1 MQGKAGRMMT
11 TEEKKSCFGCVH
23 RASRMRGTTPR
34 SWCKKYHTV
43 PAQRCIDYCYKPK
56 AVSLALRF
64 VKAMGAGL
72 K

>member
-1 MQGKAGRMMT
+1 MSGD
-11 TEEKKSCFGCVH
+11 KKNCWGCIH

-43 PAQRCIDYCYKPK
+43 TTGRCIDYLYKPK
-56 AVSLALRF
+56 AIDQALRF
-64 VKAMGAGL
+64 FKRMAI